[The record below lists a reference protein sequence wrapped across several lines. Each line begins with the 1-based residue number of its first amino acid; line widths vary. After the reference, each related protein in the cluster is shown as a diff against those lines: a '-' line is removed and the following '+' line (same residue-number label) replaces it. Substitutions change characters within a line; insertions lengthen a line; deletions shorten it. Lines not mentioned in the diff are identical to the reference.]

1 MDWSLSD
8 EEIQGRID
16 AWREKYNRVRPH
28 DRTITIYRLEAEPE
42 LVNIRQE
49 LSAEPHLPGFRVA
62 AAEIF
67 A

>member
-1 MDWSLSD
+1 ML
-8 EEIQGRID
+8 
-16 AWREKYNRVRPH
+16 Y
-28 DRTITIYRLEAEPE
+28 AEPE

-49 LSAEPHLPGFRVA
+49 LSGRPGLPGFRVA